1 MARKRRQ
8 PNQTKKDSAT
18 LSVSDALN
26 DDVLSQLKAAK
37 KELTKIEQK
46 EEKERVEQ
54 VRQERKER
62 ENNKSFEEL
71 LEEYGDMGTKY

>member
-8 PNQTKKDSAT
+8 PNQTKNDSAT
-18 LSVSDALN
+18 LNLSDALN

-37 KELTKIEQK
+37 KELAKIEQE
-46 EEKERVEQ
+46 EEKEKQEKL
-54 VRQERKER
+54 RQARKER
-62 ENNKSFEEL
+62 EKNKSFEEL